1 MNKRVKAMA
10 GAVGFMGLLSF
21 VSISGVSALHLATA
35 ERVARNADLFLQRAV
50 LEAAGVAVPAA
61 SAATAELFRR
71 QVTVTDASIASGRF
85 VVRAADA
92 AARRTVVYRRR
103 GRGLWGAIDA
113 VVAVDPAAGVFGQLR
128 ILGHN
133 ETPGLGARIEEA
145 WFQRQIAGKTGPFVL
160 KPEGTRSEAPTEID
174 AITGAT
180 LSSAAVRD
188 ILNAVVR
195 DADET
200 REAGSP

>member
-1 MNKRVKAMA
+1 M
-10 GAVGFMGLLSF
+10 
-21 VSISGVSALHLATA
+21 
-35 ERVARNADLFLQRAV
+35 
-50 LEAAGVAVPAA
+50 
-61 SAATAELFRR
+61 
-71 QVTVTDASIASGRF
+71 
-85 VVRAADA
+85 
-92 AARRTVVYRRR
+92 
-103 GRGLWGAIDA
+103 
-113 VVAVDPAAGVFGQLR
+113 VAVDPDAGVFGQLR
-128 ILGHN
+128 ILEHN

-145 WFQRQIAGKTGPFVL
+145 WFQRQMAGKTGPFVL

-195 DADET
+195 DANET